1 MTYTDIYMYI
11 CAIKLKCMKTKTK
24 APYLEKEWI
33 ETAEKV
39 KALAH
44 PIRLYIIALLKHKK
58 EMNVTELQEELQLEQ
73 AVVSHHLSILKSR
86 GVLNC
91 RKEGKNMIYSLK
103 SRKFLNVLS
112 CIETSFE

>member
-1 MTYTDIYMYI
+1 MN
-11 CAIKLKCMKTKTK
+11 AKTK

-33 ETAEKV
+33 ETSEKI

-44 PIRLYIIALLKHKK
+44 PIRLYIIALLKNEK
-58 EMNVTELQEELQLEQ
+58 EMNVSELQEALDLEQ
-73 AVVSHHLSILKSR
+73 AVVSHHLNILKGR

-91 RKEGKNMIYSLK
+91 RRDGKNMFYSLK
-103 SRKFLNVLS
+103 NRKFLNVLS